1 MELLENTTRKS
12 YRAAQKLNLG
22 ASSKQK
28 SKKSKSKRGDQS
40 SSELQEQGQ
49 VDNMVTTRNVFT
61 MNVSELIMRTP
72 PHAPP
77 SLFKHGITRRGD
89 CHGKVW

>member
-1 MELLENTTRKS
+1 MMELENS
-12 YRAAQKLNLG
+12 HQFYRAAQKLNLG
-22 ASSKQK
+22 ASKQK
-28 SKKSKSKRGDQS
+28 SKKSKSKRGDQHP
-40 SSELQEQGQ
+40 SSELQEQG
-49 VDNMVTTRNVFT
+49 VDNSITTRNVFT

-89 CHGKVW
+89 CHGKVRL